1 MRPSVPR
8 AFSWLSPTSNVPHS
22 VWNDPGGFRTHDLRI
37 KSPLLYQL
45 SYRVLSA
52 YKIHRKSIRP
62 VASLVAAKRSNA
74 GPATRH
80 SGAALKDHK
89 YALTQPWR
97 TRRAETDRDTSPLG
111 KEFVSRVTRVTGA
124 NMPFTFSKVNAVI
137 RAVRMSRQREVAA
150 ARMAALEESNHL
162 LQTQARQLEH
172 QTREARELAH
182 ELALTNE
189 ELRSAMSEAR
199 KAWQAADAANRSK
212 AEFLAVMSHE
222 LRTPLNSIGG
232 YVDLLEMELRG
243 PLTDSQKSD
252 LQRIKRGQQLLL
264 RIINDILNF
273 TRLEATEVKYDII
286 DVPLRALLTDL
297 DAVVSSLATAKAL
310 HYDCAVPPGGVFTRT
325 DPDKLRQILINLL
338 SNAVKFTPAGG
349 RIKVSCATQ
358 EKTVSI
364 SVEDNGPGIPAE
376 KLEAVFEPFVQLDRG
391 LTRTTEG
398 TGLGLAISRGLAR
411 GMGAEI
417 TLKSQLGKGSVF
429 TLVLPLV
436 RTRMTPSGSI
446 RAVHSS

>member
-1 MRPSVPR
+1 
-8 AFSWLSPTSNVPHS
+8 
-22 VWNDPGGFRTHDLRI
+22 
-37 KSPLLYQL
+37 
-45 SYRVLSA
+45 
-52 YKIHRKSIRP
+52 
-62 VASLVAAKRSNA
+62 
-74 GPATRH
+74 
-80 SGAALKDHK
+80 
-89 YALTQPWR
+89 
-97 TRRAETDRDTSPLG
+97 
-111 KEFVSRVTRVTGA
+111 
-124 NMPFTFSKVNAVI
+124 MPFTFSKVNAVI
-137 RAVRMSRQREVAA
+137 RAVRLSRQREVAA
-150 ARMAALEESNHL
+150 ARMTALEESNHL
-162 LQTQARQLEH
+162 LQEQARQLEH

-199 KAWQAADAANRSK
+199 KAWHAADAANRSK

-252 LQRIKRGQQLLL
+252 LQRIKRGQEHLL

-273 TRLEATEVKYDII
+273 TRLEATEVKYELI
-286 DVPLRALLTDL
+286 DVPVRALLADL
-297 DAVVSSLATAKAL
+297 DAVVSSLAAAKELEYACDMPS
-310 HYDCAVPPGGVFTRT
+310 HGVFTRT

-338 SNAVKFTPAGG
+338 SNAVKFTPPGG
-349 RIKVSCATQ
+349 RIKISCAAD
-358 EKTVSI
+358 ESTVSL
-364 SVEDNGPGIPAE
+364 SVEDNGPGIPAD
-376 KLEAVFEPFVQLDRG
+376 KIDAVFEPFVQLDRG

-417 TLKSQLGKGSVF
+417 TLKTEVGKGSTF

-436 RTRMTPSGSI
+436 RI
-446 RAVHSS
+446 RATPPGGVKAVRPY